1 MSLRPLLARAAALVL
16 QTRISHDFAAGTVAH
31 LGIRTLVAAALLVC
45 PAHAA
50 DPVYPVASHIG
61 LAAPGAMKPSPSFR
75 GFIDPATGA
84 SILIVELPPEAA
96 ARIEGEMTPD
106 AIKRQGLTE
115 EKRETVT
122 LKTGNALL
130 VFGEQTAN
138 GKTVRRWIMLSSGGA
153 IGALIAVQIPDDARA
168 KYPDAEVRAALLS
181 MVVRPT
187 VPVDELLALLPV
199 KFDNLSGLRPF
210 RVVGNT
216 SVFLTD
222 GAQDTLEAA
231 TQPIFIVSV
240 ASGGP
245 EDPANRASFA
255 RTLFTG
261 LAEFKDVRIVSGDM
275 LLLDNKPTH
284 EIQAEAKD
292 AKTGTPMKLV
302 QWVRFGN
309 RAFVRFIGA
318 ARADAWL
325 QVFPKFR
332 AVRDG
337 VEPKS

>member
-1 MSLRPLLARAAALVL
+1 MLLRSLLARAAAALAAIVL
-16 QTRISHDFAAGTVAH
+16 LIA
-31 LGIRTLVAAALLVC
+31 
-45 PAHAA
+45 PARAA
-50 DPVYPVASHIG
+50 DPAYPLASHIG
-61 LAAPGAMKPSPSFR
+61 LVAPGAMKPSPNFR

-96 ARIEGEMTPD
+96 AKIEGEMTAD

-122 LKTGNALL
+122 LKTGNGLL
-130 VFGEQTAN
+130 VVGEQSAS
-138 GKTVRRWIMLSSGGA
+138 GKTVRRWIMLASGGD
-153 IGALIAVQIPDDARA
+153 IGALVAVQVPDDARS
-168 KYPDAEVRAALLS
+168 KYSDADVRAALLS
-181 MVVRPT
+181 MVVRPM

-199 KFDNLSGLRPF
+199 KFGNLSGLRPF
-210 RVVGNT
+210 RVLGNT

-222 GAQDTLEAA
+222 GAKDTLEAA

-240 ASGGP
+240 ANGGP
-245 EDPANRASFA
+245 EDPANRPSFA
-255 RTLFTG
+255 RSVFTG
-261 LAEFKDVRIVSGDM
+261 LAEFKDVRIVSADM
-275 LLLDNKPTH
+275 LNLDNKPTH

-309 RAFVRFIGA
+309 HAFIRFIGA
-318 ARADAWL
+318 ARADLWL
-325 QVFPKFR
+325 QAFPKFR
-332 AVRDG
+332 AVRDS

>member
-1 MSLRPLLARAAALVL
+1 MLLRPLLARAAA
-16 QTRISHDFAAGTVAH
+16 FAV
-31 LGIRTLVAAALLVC
+31 AALLAC

-50 DPVYPVASHIG
+50 DPAFPLASHIG
-61 LAAPGAMKPSPSFR
+61 LVAPGAMKPAPTFR

-84 SILIVELPPEAA
+84 SILIVEIPPEAA
-96 ARIEGEMTPD
+96 ARIEGEMTAE

-115 EKRETVT
+115 EKRENVT
-122 LKTGNALL
+122 LKTGKGLL
-130 VFGEQTAN
+130 IVGEQTAN
-138 GKTVRRWIMLSSGGA
+138 GKTVRRWILLASGGD
-153 IGALIAVQIPDDARA
+153 IGSLVAVQIPEDARS
-168 KYPDAEVRAALLS
+168 KYPDADVRAALLS
-181 MVVRPT
+181 MVVRPI
-187 VPVDELLALLPV
+187 VPTDELLALLPV
-199 KFDNLSGLRPF
+199 RFDNLAGLRPF
-210 RVVGNT
+210 RVLGNT

-222 GAQDTLEAA
+222 GAKDTLEAA

-245 EDPANRASFA
+245 EDPANRPSFA

-261 LAEFKDVRIVSGDM
+261 LAEFKDVRIVGSDM
-275 LLLDNKPTH
+275 LHLDNKPTY

-309 RAFVRFIGA
+309 RAFIRFVGA
-318 ARADAWL
+318 ARADLWL
-325 QVFPKFR
+325 QAFPKFR

-337 VEPKS
+337 VEPKT